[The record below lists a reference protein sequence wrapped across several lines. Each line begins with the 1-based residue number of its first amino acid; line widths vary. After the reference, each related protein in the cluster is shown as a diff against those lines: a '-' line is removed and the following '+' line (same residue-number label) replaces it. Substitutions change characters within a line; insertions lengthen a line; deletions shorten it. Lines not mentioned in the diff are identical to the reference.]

1 MIILPMCPLTRLF
14 VPEYQKDLMKNP
26 SSIWEEVPF
35 VFQVST
41 SRKDYKFSSSKPEYI
56 TDTVLSLWLLG
67 GDDGMQCQETNWTG
81 LVKIDLDSVQNGA
94 VLAAVTGVSKID
106 SNVQDAI
113 EDAKKRAALL
123 SKERVMREIRKVNS
137 AMTKQYEYNRQDNKG
152 LYTPSITEY
161 LCAYVLAEEKK
172 KDIADKQELS
182 QAFADLMA
190 KTFA

>member
-1 MIILPMCPLTRLF
+1 
-14 VPEYQKDLMKNP
+14 
-26 SSIWEEVPF
+26 
-35 VFQVST
+35 
-41 SRKDYKFSSSKPEYI
+41 
-56 TDTVLSLWLLG
+56 
-67 GDDGMQCQETNWTG
+67 
-81 LVKIDLDSVQNGA
+81 
-94 VLAAVTGVSKID
+94 
-106 SNVQDAI
+106 
-113 EDAKKRAALL
+113 
-123 SKERVMREIRKVNS
+123 MREIRKVNS